1 MDQGD
6 LAVFRQVEAWATQFT
21 GYPTVSGFHEFLYQ
35 PEKPLKGDL
44 TDYAYHQRG
53 AIAYVIE
60 LWDLFAQIG
69 MERKK
74 PFVDVYSRLDR
85 KDYLALAKWDREVN
99 KGRVFK
105 PWRKASHPQLGEVEV
120 GGIDNR
126 VGISNPPY
134 ELLAKVC
141 EQQSA
146 AFLRVASLV
155 PRVAIEAVSQERIG
169 EGLTRMELRISNKGY
184 LGTYGLSSA
193 KKLAHSEPLRVTTE
207 GEGVKIVAPVESV
220 IEIGHLEGWGQ
231 GLYAGANV
239 FFPWTRG
246 NVHEK
251 FVTLVARGKGK
262 LRVKVGSVRVGY
274 RTLELAI

>member
-1 MDQGD
+1 WM
-6 LAVFRQVEAWATQFT
+6 TQFT

-53 AIAYVIE
+53 ALAYVIE
-60 LWDLFAQIG
+60 LWDLFTQIG
-69 MERKK
+69 LERKK

-85 KDYLALAKWDREVN
+85 KDFVTLAKWDKEVN

-105 PWRKASHPQLGEVEV
+105 SWRKVKHPQLGEVEV
-120 GGIDNR
+120 GGLDTR

-134 ELLAKVC
+134 ELLGGVC
-141 EQQSA
+141 ESQSR
-146 AFLRVASLV
+146 AFLRVAALV
-155 PRVAIEAVSQERIG
+155 PRVAIEVVRQERLG
-169 EGLTRMELRISNKGY
+169 ADHTRIELRIANRGY
-184 LGTYGLSSA
+184 LGTYGLNSA
-193 KKLAHSEPLRVTTE
+193 KSLPLSEPMRLTAE
-207 GEGVKIVAPVESV
+207 GEGVKVAAPAESV
-220 IEIGHLEGWGQ
+220 VEIGHLDGWGQ
-231 GLYAGANV
+231 GLYNGANV

-251 FVTLVARGKGK
+251 FVTLVVEGKGK

-274 RTLELAI
+274 LEKEIAVPPSA